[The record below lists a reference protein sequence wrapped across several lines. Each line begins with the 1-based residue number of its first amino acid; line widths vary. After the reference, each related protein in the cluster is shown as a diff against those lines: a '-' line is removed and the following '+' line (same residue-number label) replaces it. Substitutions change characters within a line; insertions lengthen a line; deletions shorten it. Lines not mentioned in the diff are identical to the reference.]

1 MPESALGAVEARF
14 ADLIWEHAPL
24 SSRELVELAGR
35 ELGWKKST
43 TYTVLKKLCSRGL
56 FRNVDSTVSVLVSR
70 EEYYG
75 RQGRQFVQEAFH
87 GSLPRFL
94 AAFAGTEKLSEGDIA
109 ALEALI
115 RQQRGE

>member
-1 MPESALGAVEARF
+1 MAETVLGAVEARF

-24 SSRELVELAGR
+24 SSRALVELAGR

-56 FRNVDSTVSVLVSR
+56 FQNEGSVVTPLLSR

-75 RQGRQFVQEAFH
+75 RQGRQFVREAFH
-87 GSLPRFL
+87 GSLPQFL
-94 AAFAGTEKLSEGDIA
+94 AAFAGREKLSEGDIA